1 MAIFSKKKYIIPAF
15 TLVELLVVVGI
26 FVFIALATVANY
38 QSNNR
43 QSQLTMATQAL
54 ASNIKLTQSYA
65 LGSQKFISPSDP
77 GHDGEIPAGGWGVH
91 LSQDN
96 PTIYQIVA
104 DFNDNHV
111 WNSDSDGLFKTIT
124 LPEKITV
131 DDILY
136 NSSYINDL
144 DIFFQPPDP
153 KTFLNGNQSGNVTIT
168 LYDDVLATTS
178 EVTVNFFGLVEIN

>member
-1 MAIFSKKKYIIPAF
+1 MTMFSQKKYIVPAF

-43 QSQLTMATQAL
+43 QSQLTMATQEL
-54 ASNIKLTQSYA
+54 ATNIKLAQSYT
-65 LGSQKFISPSDP
+65 LGSQEFESPSDP
-77 GHDGEIPAGGWGVH
+77 SHAGEIPAGGWGIH
-91 LSQDN
+91 LSKDS

-111 WNSDSDGLFKTIT
+111 WDSDSDGLFKTIT
-124 LPEKITV
+124 LPEKISI

-136 NSSYINDL
+136 NSSSVNDL

-153 KTFLNGNQSGNVTIT
+153 KTFLNGNRNGNVTLT